1 MNIKHTGSTVNFN
14 NHSKKYGNLLNQIF
28 TAVLCTT
35 VLAACGSGG
44 GSGGEN
50 NNAEHTAATYSSISS
65 SSDVN
70 SSSSSSAASSSSTAT
85 ISTTT
90 TDALVAAPDFDFAS
104 QSTVQLNVRFEN
116 HGGNRYQLSLYGN
129 YQESNTGYLP
139 HYNSQITSGA
149 LTDGVY
155 TSQLQIPSTQTRV
168 LAELWSYDGSAPIQA
183 VLSVQDGILNWAI

>member
-1 MNIKHTGSTVNFN
+1 MNINHTNSTVNFN
-14 NHSKKYGNLLNQIF
+14 NYSHRLSRIF
-28 TAVLCTT
+28 AAAVYTTA
-35 VLAACGSGG
+35 LAACGSGG

-50 NNAEHTAATYSSISS
+50 NTATNTTATYSSVSS
-65 SSDVN
+65 SSMA
-70 SSSSSSAASSSSTAT
+70 SSSSATSSSSTAA

-90 TDALVAAPDFDFAS
+90 TDALIAAPDFDFAS
-104 QSTVQLNVRFEN
+104 QSTVQLNVHFEN
-116 HGGNRYQLSLYGN
+116 HGGNRYQVSLYSN
-129 YQESNTGYLP
+129 FQESNAGYLP

-183 VLSVQDGILNWAI
+183 VLSVEDGVLNWAI